1 MGIYAISVYFLTA
14 PTPLEVAAGVET
26 MVGFSVGV
34 PVSGEKDLFLLHP
47 AHPEHPVVLSWA
59 TDRQQRH
66 TQLQETLQMQLP
78 LPFPTYP
85 ASIDLSAELLNT
97 RAYSYLRNVAL
108 AVLFRL
114 GGVAEQPFTLP
125 SWANHPWQ
133 QVPARSGW
141 ERLKSLYIHEF

>member
-14 PTPLEVAAGVET
+14 PTPLEVAAEWEAMT
-26 MVGFSVGV
+26 GFAVAL
-34 PVSGEKDLFLLHP
+34 PVSGEKELYLIHP

-66 TQLQETLQMQLP
+66 THLEETLQMQLP

-85 ASIDLSAELLNT
+85 VSLEVSAELLDT

-108 AVLFRL
+108 AVLCRL
-114 GGVAEQPFTLP
+114 GGVTEQPFTLP

-133 QVPARSGW
+133 QVPARSYW